1 MEIRANQDAAGCNPR
16 GRAGCL
22 NYVSILRSWR
32 RAPGPGPARWR
43 APRSR
48 GRAVARKWLQKGVVV
63 LDAILVVAALL
74 AWAAVIARPHPSRAL
89 VLTAAALCAAATAT
103 QPALL
108 AARVTAITRLRR
120 HGQLADAQV
129 TSVRRIRFGS
139 DYFGGPVAAVT
150 VSFTDAS
157 GHPITGQ
164 YYASLTEP
172 AGEQP
177 GQIIQIVYDP
187 RRPARFRRA
196 TEKEQA
202 AVILICGL
210 AVIAVGLAV
219 TAWLFFRAFS

>member
-1 MEIRANQDAAGCNPR
+1 
-16 GRAGCL
+16 
-22 NYVSILRSWR
+22 VSILRSWR

-48 GRAVARKWLQKGVVV
+48 GRPVARKWLQKGIDA
-63 LDAILVVAALL
+63 LDVILVLAAVF
-74 AWAAVIARPHPSRAL
+74 AWAAVIARPHPSRTL
-89 VLTAAALCAAATAT
+89 VLAAAALCAAATAA
-103 QPALL
+103 QPAFL
-108 AARVTAITRLRR
+108 AARVTAVTRLRR

-157 GHPITGQ
+157 GHHITGQ
-164 YYASLTEP
+164 YNASLTQP

-196 TEKEQA
+196 TEKERA

-210 AVIAVGLAV
+210 VFIAAGLAV
-219 TAWLFFRAFS
+219 TAWLFLRAFS